1 MSQEKQTDRKRI
13 LLAAGW
19 LWLTLFFWAFS
30 SPPGSSPDE
39 DFHAASIWCANGMN
53 TIHCPNLGS
62 TPTTPFIMDDCFQ
75 QHTRQP
81 AICQPGLEQPKFQ
94 TLRVAPGLYPKVYY
108 KFFSIFVG
116 KNAQLSLMVMRLI
129 NSTLATL
136 VFGALLTLGRGRQK
150 HSALHAWTFTLV
162 PMGLFLI
169 ASINPSSWS
178 YIGVAS
184 SWLFLDIVID
194 TDRKLRKTKYLAL
207 SMWLLT
213 SLMCLA
219 RWDSSAYF
227 IFSNLIVLFVHLTK
241 RKFLFKRLLLSTW
254 IYAVIAIGLLWRL
267 GLIDRFFRFKNYG
280 LNHLQSFSTWIFY
293 WIVHIIELPAGTFGF
308 PFGNASLGWNDTLVP
323 PIVGIV
329 GISLFISTILFSM
342 WSISRIQIICVFSIV
357 AFICLAIL
365 SQLAAN
371 DYPFL
376 DTSPLQGRYVLPL
389 LPVLIGISF
398 LLSTNKTQLM
408 DSAHL
413 RYMVIASLAF
423 IHSISLYV
431 NIERYVT
438 GTSDYFRQIDSTN
451 GWWWSHFISPNL
463 AWWFG
468 SICFLRFLV
477 SAWSTQP
484 TSGIVAERNSNHAI
498 TTELLD
504 K

>member
-1 MSQEKQTDRKRI
+1 MPQEKKTKSKKI
-13 LLAAGW
+13 FYAACW
-19 LWLTLFFWAFS
+19 FWLTLFFWAFS

-39 DFHAASIWCANGMN
+39 DFHAASIWCANGLN
-53 TIHCPNLGS
+53 SIHCPDLIPN
-62 TPTTPFIMDDCFQ
+62 PTTPFIMSDCFQ
-75 QHTRQP
+75 QHKRQS
-81 AICQPGLEQPKFQ
+81 ANCLPGLEQPKFQ
-94 TLRVAPGLYPKVYY
+94 TLRMQPGLYPKIYY
-108 KFFSIFVG
+108 KFLNVFVRQ
-116 KNAQLSLMVMRLI
+116 NAQQSLMLMRLI

-136 VFGALLTLGRGRQK
+136 IFGVLLVLGKGKQQ
-150 HSALHAWTFTLV
+150 HAALHAWTFTLV

-184 SWLFLDIVID
+184 SWLFLEILIK

-207 SMWLLT
+207 FMWLLT

-241 RKFLFKRLLLSTW
+241 REFLFKRLLLSTW
-254 IYAVIAIGLLWRL
+254 IYAVIGIGLLWQL
-267 GLIDRFFRFKNYG
+267 GFIDRFFHFNRYG
-280 LNHLQSFSTWIFY
+280 PNRLQSFPTWISY
-293 WIVHIIELPAGTFGF
+293 WVVHIIELPVGTFGF

-329 GISLFISTILFSM
+329 GICLFISTTIFSM
-342 WSISRIQIICVFSIV
+342 WSISRIQIMSIFAIV

-365 SQLAAN
+365 SQLAARN
-371 DYPFL
+371 YPFS
-376 DTSPLQGRYVLPL
+376 DTSLLQGRYVFPL
-389 LPVLIGISF
+389 LPVLIGISI
-398 LLSTNKTQLM
+398 LLSANYYQLM
-408 DSAHL
+408 DSPHL
-413 RYMVIASLAF
+413 RFIVIASLSF

-431 NIERYVT
+431 NLERYVT
-438 GTSDYFRQIDSTN
+438 GTSDYYRQIDPAD
-451 GWWWSHFISPNL
+451 GWWWPHFISPNL

-484 TSGIVAERNSNHAI
+484 TSKMVMGQSIASA
-498 TTELLD
+498 
-504 K
+504 